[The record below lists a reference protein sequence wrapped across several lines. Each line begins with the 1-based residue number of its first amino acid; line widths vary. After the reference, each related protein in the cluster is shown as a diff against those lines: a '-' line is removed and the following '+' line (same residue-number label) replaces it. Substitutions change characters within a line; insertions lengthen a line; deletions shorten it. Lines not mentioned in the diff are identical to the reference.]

1 MMMTRCVLTLL
12 IGLVVSIDAFAN
24 SNLPACPSSG
34 QKNNC
39 YGSHTFGPNSDRPG
53 TKYIG
58 EWKDGK
64 RHGQGLST
72 VPDGSTYEGMFKDGL
87 PNGKGTFAFPDGKK
101 IVGQVKDG
109 KLDGQATSNLPDG
122 STFTGE
128 FKDNMPNGQGTLT
141 YADGAKYVG
150 DWKDGKR
157 DGQGTYTSPDG
168 RKYVGEWKDDKR
180 DGQGTF
186 TSPDGRKY
194 VGDWKDD
201 KRDGQGTYTY
211 ADGSEYVG
219 EWKGGQRNGQGT
231 HTNTDGGQYV
241 AEWKNDH
248 PNGQGTYTNT
258 DGSQY
263 VGEFKDGQLNNQG
276 TYTYA
281 DGAKYAGEY
290 KDNMA
295 NGQGTYTYADGS
307 KYVGAWKDD
316 KFHGEGKFAHA
327 NGSSYLG
334 RWEDGKIVAQDT
346 IRVAKVLIPV
356 MKNAPKADRLAAA
369 TRIEQATI
377 GIFSCPDLHK
387 ANEMLGSKVSVL
399 NDIPISN
406 VAPQLLKFLNELEP
420 QQISAPLSFDE
431 GMAVFMVCERIKF
444 VTESGKHTAER
455 GPVYKLEQNSLDL
468 SVYDHFRKL
477 TFTID
482 DQNFKSY
489 AAFKQ
494 GKNILGFYADGVVF
508 YRDHVCKWRSKL
520 INPDKKTGSFDVSC
534 PSGRSIAGQ
543 YKFDGKTGESF
554 GFGVDTLERDISYHL
569 GPVGSSNQEEIE
581 RHFDKLTKQ

>member
-72 VPDGSTYEGMFKDGL
+72 VPDGSTYDGMFKDGL

-157 DGQGTYTSPDG
+157 DGQGTYT
-168 RKYVGEWKDDKR
+168 
-180 DGQGTF
+180 
-186 TSPDGRKY
+186 
-194 VGDWKDD
+194 
-201 KRDGQGTYTY
+201 Y

-263 VGEFKDGQLNNQG
+263 VGDWKDGKR
-276 TYTYA
+276 
-281 DGAKYAGEY
+281 D
-290 KDNMA
+290 
-295 NGQGTYTYADGS
+295 GQGTYTYADGS

-420 QQISAPLSFDE
+420 KQISAPLSFDE

>member
-1 MMMTRCVLTLL
+1 M
-12 IGLVVSIDAFAN
+12 
-24 SNLPACPSSG
+24 
-34 QKNNC
+34 
-39 YGSHTFGPNSDRPG
+39 
-53 TKYIG
+53 
-58 EWKDGK
+58 
-64 RHGQGLST
+64 
-72 VPDGSTYEGMFKDGL
+72 
-87 PNGKGTFAFPDGKK
+87 
-101 IVGQVKDG
+101 
-109 KLDGQATSNLPDG
+109 
-122 STFTGE
+122 
-128 FKDNMPNGQGTLT
+128 
-141 YADGAKYVG
+141 
-150 DWKDGKR
+150 
-157 DGQGTYTSPDG
+157 
-168 RKYVGEWKDDKR
+168 
-180 DGQGTF
+180 
-186 TSPDGRKY
+186 
-194 VGDWKDD
+194 
-201 KRDGQGTYTY
+201 
-211 ADGSEYVG
+211 
-219 EWKGGQRNGQGT
+219 
-231 HTNTDGGQYV
+231 
-241 AEWKNDH
+241 
-248 PNGQGTYTNT
+248 
-258 DGSQY
+258 
-263 VGEFKDGQLNNQG
+263 
-276 TYTYA
+276 
-281 DGAKYAGEY
+281 
-290 KDNMA
+290 
-295 NGQGTYTYADGS
+295 
-307 KYVGAWKDD
+307 
-316 KFHGEGKFAHA
+316 
-327 NGSSYLG
+327 G

>member
-157 DGQGTYTSPDG
+157 D
-168 RKYVGEWKDDKR
+168 
-180 DGQGTF
+180 
-186 TSPDGRKY
+186 
-194 VGDWKDD
+194 
-201 KRDGQGTYTY
+201 
-211 ADGSEYVG
+211 
-219 EWKGGQRNGQGT
+219 
-231 HTNTDGGQYV
+231 
-241 AEWKNDH
+241 
-248 PNGQGTYTNT
+248 
-258 DGSQY
+258 
-263 VGEFKDGQLNNQG
+263 
-276 TYTYA
+276 
-281 DGAKYAGEY
+281 
-290 KDNMA
+290 
-295 NGQGTYTYADGS
+295 GQGTYTYADGS